1 MVRQTKIEEVEV
13 ARFFSSKKKKE
24 SKGFGP
30 TSVVTKRSGPINVA
44 EFDCHACLGPST
56 LLDENCRA
64 CVFERLA
71 TEGDLDQVILR
82 RACCKIY
89 PSRGLSKL
97 AKSFAALKQLALDR
111 VLYGKD
117 ADKECGDCVD
127 ERMHRLVDEVW
138 PKLLANP
145 HDFAPLEE
153 LAKKPGRSKGKCAAC
168 TEEHF
173 LKLIATIKVDIKRAT
188 SGLTP
193 HNYDEIFA
201 ARTKPFFIEG
211 VWHPP
216 PRKARLIDS
225 YGLSGGRGEV
235 RIYQQLDRP
244 VPFYELDL
252 PEFKLPIEQLELLDD
267 AFRMEIEEA
276 PGQAKFA
283 YSARMFG
290 FAEDWYNTLLH
301 ALKERGGA
309 TIPSNEL
316 RKLSKLIA
324 SWLTYRILE
333 PLSHD
338 DQITDIYV
346 PAPPE
351 LQPISVEHERWG
363 KCETGIY
370 WETPAL
376 LGLGE
381 TLASRLGVA
390 FDEVRPQ
397 LDAEIPELGMRLF
410 LSRYPAI
417 WARSVEISIRK
428 RRSTPWTQP
437 LFLERGTL
445 TPLAS
450 SLLSNVLR
458 IGSSAFVI
466 GEMGTAKTSQV
477 ETYIPEIGPEQRI
490 VCYQDTEELHV
501 EDFVTH
507 GYKLAN
513 VRVADP
519 EHLEKQVNAFLR
531 GGPSYWLITEVRAAE
546 AVKAALGA
554 AARQGS
560 QPVIASFHARSKREM
575 FDLIAHIMGLH
586 EAAFKYIDLII
597 STSRFS
603 TPRGTIRRVT
613 EIAEVLKE
621 WEGKPEYVELFA
633 DDRKHDIL
641 VPKNFLKGDKRL
653 ISKLNSYDLSK
664 LDVVA
669 ASKKLSFLPPGKGGS
684 RTIPAAC
691 KKLAIDERD
700 FLTAILAEAR
710 MKSDLLMLAEKSGN
724 MSYLELPF
732 VSAAYNSYAALVKRY
747 APDYKHVLR
756 EWSAWLKNIKA

>member
-1 MVRQTKIEEVEV
+1 MKRI
-13 ARFFSSKKKKE
+13 FSHKKE
-24 SKGFGP
+24 GRGFGP
-30 TSVVTKRSGPINVA
+30 LNVDIKHPGPLSVA
-44 EFDCHACLGPST
+44 EFDCHSCPAPST
-56 LLDENCRA
+56 LLDERCRI
-64 CVFERLA
+64 CVFDRLGV
-71 TEGDLDQVILR
+71 EGDLDRVALR
-82 RACCKIY
+82 RAHSRIY
-89 PSRGLSKL
+89 CSRDVSKL
-97 AKSFAALKQLALDR
+97 AKTFSSLKQLALDR
-111 VLYGKD
+111 TLYSKS
-117 ADKECGDCVD
+117 ATKECKKCVD
-127 ERMHRLVDEVW
+127 ERMHELVDETW
-138 PKLLANP
+138 NKLLANP
-145 HDFAPLEE
+145 HDPKPLDD
-153 LAKKPGRSKGKCAAC
+153 LAQKQRKLKGKCAEC
-168 TEEHF
+168 TREYY
-173 LKLIATIKVDIKRAT
+173 LKLLELIKDGMKSVSTTLRLK
-188 SGLTP
+188 P
-193 HNYDEIFA
+193 KNYDEVFV
-201 ARTKPFFIEG
+201 ARVKPFFVEG
-211 VWHPP
+211 IWHPP
-216 PRKARLIDS
+216 PSQARLIDS
-225 YGLSGGRGEV
+225 YDLSDGRGKIK
-235 RIYQQLDRP
+235 IYEQLNRP
-244 VPFYELDL
+244 VPFYELEL
-252 PEFKLPIEQLELLDD
+252 PEFKIPVEQLELLDE

-283 YSARMFG
+283 YNARMFG
-290 FAEDWYNTLLH
+290 FADDWYNTLLH
-301 ALKERGGA
+301 MLKKRESA
-309 TIPSNEL
+309 AISSSEL
-316 RKLSKLIA
+316 RKLSNIIA

-351 LQPISVEHERWG
+351 IQPISIEHERWG

-428 RRSTPWTQP
+428 RRSKPWTQP
-437 LFLERGTL
+437 LFLDRGTL

-477 ETYIPEIGPEQRI
+477 ETYIPEIGPGQKI
-490 VCYQDTEELHV
+490 VCYQDTEEVHI
-501 EDFVTH
+501 EDFVAH

-519 EHLEKQVNAFLR
+519 EQLEKQVNAFLR
-531 GGPSYWLITEVRAAE
+531 GGASYWLITEVRAAG

-586 EAAFKYIDLII
+586 EAAFKYIDFIV
-597 STSRFS
+597 STARFS
-603 TPRGTIRRVT
+603 TPQGTIRRIT
-613 EIAEVLKE
+613 EIAEVLKD

-633 DDRKHDIL
+633 DDRKRDVL

-653 ISKLNSYDLSK
+653 LSKINSYDLSK

-669 ASKKLSFLPPGKGGS
+669 ASKRLSFLPPSKGGS
-684 RTIPAAC
+684 RAIPAAC
-691 KKLAIDERD
+691 KKLAINERD
-700 FLTAILAEAR
+700 FLVTILAEAR
-710 MKSDLLMLAEKSGN
+710 MKSDIIMLAKRSKDTK
-724 MSYLELPF
+724 YLELPF
-732 VSAAYNSYAALVKRY
+732 VSKAYDAYFSIVKQN
-747 APDYKHVLR
+747 APDYKKIMR
-756 EWSAWLKNIKA
+756 GWQTWLKAL